1 MAEHAIFDFDVT
13 KGGFEMTID
22 VWIMRITN
30 DSMSGDD
37 FDPQSK
43 VGIFLRQKLNASKKG
58 LLKTTQGKWH
68 FSIAMGWV
76 SVQNVLLKQV
86 QVRDNH
92 NCI

>member
-43 VGIFLRQKLNASKKG
+43 VGIFYARN
-58 LLKTTQGKWH
+58 
-68 FSIAMGWV
+68 
-76 SVQNVLLKQV
+76 
-86 QVRDNH
+86 
-92 NCI
+92 